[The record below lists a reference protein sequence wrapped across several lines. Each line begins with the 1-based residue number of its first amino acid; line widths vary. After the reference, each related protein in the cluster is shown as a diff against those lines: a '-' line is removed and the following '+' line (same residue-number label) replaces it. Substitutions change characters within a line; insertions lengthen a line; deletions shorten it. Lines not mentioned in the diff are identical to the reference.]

1 MSRVIDSLV
10 MLVGA
15 FIIGWHL
22 VPAGAVKA
30 RPAPEVR
37 TEIPVETVPD
47 AAPAPATRAECPDD
61 VATAYVPP
69 PPPPRAEADPDAL
82 PEAYRDIIGP
92 LASNGT

>member
-22 VPAGAVKA
+22 VPAGAAKT
-30 RPAPEVR
+30 RPAPPVR
-37 TEIPVETVPD
+37 SDLPAE
-47 AAPAPATRAECPDD
+47 AAPAPAPTTRAECPDD
-61 VATAYVPP
+61 AETAYIPP

-82 PEAYRDIIGP
+82 PEAYRAIIGP
-92 LASNGT
+92 LASNGTL